1 MFIIIPRRVSTV
13 QIPDRFAC
21 DYSEVPTEARGSP
34 TKVVGQPGL
43 QNKPLSQKIGA
54 QKMAQPVKAL
64 AVKPDDLK
72 SSPRNHMVKEKTT
85 PTSCSLTATCV
96 LYVYSHTHTHIVHT

>member
-13 QIPDRFAC
+13 QIPDRFAS

-43 QNKPLSQKIGA
+43 QNKPLSQKIRA
-54 QKMAQPVKAL
+54 QKTAQPVKAL
-64 AVKPDDLK
+64 AIK
-72 SSPRNHMVKEKTT
+72 SQEPHGEGENNSHKLFSDRYV
-85 PTSCSLTATCV
+85 CAVCV
-96 LYVYSHTHTHIVHT
+96 LTHT